1 LISDIN
7 PPLLERMGAP
17 TIANSDGQKIG
28 RIMLTVFRI
37 LDAEAHEPG
46 CLQAD
51 IGVPCP
57 DPNLTYLDIFC
68 ECHRYTE
75 PKILGSG
82 IDIAWPAGWTQEQA
96 DAWRSE
102 RGLTPPCNITLDSGE
117 RSSR

>member
-1 LISDIN
+1 MLMI
-7 PPLLERMGAP
+7 L
-17 TIANSDGQKIG
+17 KIP
-28 RIMLTVFRI
+28 
-37 LDAEAHEPG
+37 DAEAHEPG

-51 IGVPCP
+51 IGIPCP

-117 RSSR
+117 QSSR